1 VQTCRAVR
9 IRHGQLTGGIRVKIY
24 FENMTAINLFR
35 EPYFDKK
42 LQSIEPPTVTHALL
56 AAIVAF
62 SSRFCSQEDS
72 ECDARTR
79 EALAKFGHPPSYFQG
94 LASQLID
101 QAVQEFDSSAPPLS
115 LLQAAILLAH
125 GQLTQGVRGKAWRSL
140 GTCVRIAYE
149 LNLHLVDS
157 GYANET
163 DEVDVELWCDH
174 EEKRRAWWAIWEM
187 DVFASTIRRCPTA
200 IDWSQNETLLPV
212 DDESWFRGKP
222 QASCFLE
229 LDSTRRWSVIQRSGN
244 HSAKAWFIVIN
255 SLMKDAQC
263 ISSPRSIPNLNLRDD
278 RHNAPNACKRQKLAD
293 AAVEEARENLE
304 ILSNSVRCFVLAL
317 PAALRFRNQYLG
329 FHARL
334 PGQISARQEHCG
346 LYNIYVMTQLAT
358 LMIHQYDVFG
368 GPVRTGWARDC
379 LNSRLSE
386 KSRSHES
393 PWRPPRGNSD
403 TDIMALDQYF
413 EAADNILTI
422 VRRSSDN
429 HTKWINAFLAS
440 TIWLA
445 AAVQLVR
452 KEFGPPGTNRGLVK
466 SKFDVLYIT
475 YQKCVSWWDIQ
486 TALQQNLESLESQLH
501 TFREENKRPDE
512 SRWQT
517 IDRRAAAE
525 NELWT
530 NEIQGQNDNRQA
542 DRGESVPKTSH
553 SALLSK
559 LTEQSKS

>member
-1 VQTCRAVR
+1 
-9 IRHGQLTGGIRVKIY
+9 
-24 FENMTAINLFR
+24 MTAINLFR

-42 LQSIEPPTVTHALL
+42 LQSIEPSTVTHALL

-62 SSRFCSQEDS
+62 ASRFCSQEDGES
-72 ECDARTR
+72 DPYTR
-79 EALAKFGHPPSYFQG
+79 EALAQFGHPASYFQN
-94 LASQLID
+94 LASQMID
-101 QAVQEFDSSAPPLS
+101 QALQEFDDSVPPLS

-157 GYANET
+157 GYAIDT
-163 DEVDVELWCDH
+163 DEVDVELWCDR

-229 LDSTRRWSVIQRSGN
+229 LDLTRRWSVIQRSGN

-278 RHNAPNACKRQKLAD
+278 RRDASNTCRRQKIAD
-293 AAVEEARENLE
+293 AAVEKASEKLE

-334 PGQISARQEHCG
+334 LGQISARQEHCG

-368 GPVRTGWARDC
+368 GPIRTGLARDC
-379 LNSRLSE
+379 SNPWLGANP
-386 KSRSHES
+386 KSHES
-393 PWRPPRGNSD
+393 PWRPPRGNTDRD
-403 TDIMALDQYF
+403 TMALDQYF

-422 VRRSSDN
+422 VSRSSDN

-512 SRWQT
+512 ARWKT
-517 IDRRAAAE
+517 IDRRVVTE

-530 NEIQGQNDNRQA
+530 NGIQDPSDKRQA
-542 DRGESVPKTSH
+542 AHGESS
-553 SALLSK
+553 SK
-559 LTEQSKS
+559 LTAKLHPS

>member
-1 VQTCRAVR
+1 
-9 IRHGQLTGGIRVKIY
+9 
-24 FENMTAINLFR
+24 MTAINLFR

-42 LQSIEPPTVTHALL
+42 LQSIEFSTITHALL

-62 SSRFCSQEDS
+62 SSRFCCQEDS
-72 ECDARTR
+72 ESDPYTR
-79 EALAKFGHPPSYFQG
+79 EALARFSPAASYFLG

-101 QAVQEFDSSAPPLS
+101 QALQEFDHSPPPLS

-125 GQLTQGVRGKAWRSL
+125 GQLTQGVSGKAWRSL

-157 GYANET
+157 GCATE
-163 DEVDVELWCDH
+163 DDKEDVEQWCDQ

-222 QASCFLE
+222 RASCFLE
-229 LDSTRRWSVIQRSGN
+229 LDLTRRWSVIQRSGN
-244 HSAKAWFIVIN
+244 PSAKAWFIIIN

-263 ISSPRSIPNLNLRDD
+263 ISSPRSIPNLNLRDNPRD
-278 RHNAPNACKRQKLAD
+278 APNTCRRQKMAN
-293 AAVEEARENLE
+293 AAVEDAREKLE
-304 ILSNSVRCFVLAL
+304 ILSNSVGCFVLAL

-329 FHARL
+329 FDVRL
-334 PGQISARQEHCG
+334 PGQMTSSRQEHCG
-346 LYNIYVMTQLAT
+346 IYNIHVMTQLAT

-368 GPVRTGWARDC
+368 GPIRIGWARNG
-379 LNSRLSE
+379 LNSRLTAGH
-386 KSRSHES
+386 RNHEN
-393 PWRPPRGNSD
+393 PWRPPRGYSD
-403 TDIMALDQYF
+403 GDITALDQYF

-422 VRRSSDN
+422 VRRSCDN
-429 HTKWINAFLAS
+429 HIKWINAFLAS

-466 SKFDVLYIT
+466 SKFDVLYVT
-475 YQKCVSWWDIQ
+475 YQKCVSWWHIQ

-501 TFREENKRPDE
+501 TFREENKIPDE
-512 SRWQT
+512 ARWKRV
-517 IDRRAAAE
+517 DRRVATE
-525 NELWT
+525 NESWA
-530 NEIQGQNDNRQA
+530 NEIQDQSDKGQDSQSPSELIENFI
-542 DRGESVPKTSH
+542 
-553 SALLSK
+553 SAN
-559 LTEQSKS
+559 